1 MVLFA
6 VSAAEG
12 NSLAPA
18 QARPP
23 AQAVLALGTL
33 LTGHFKHSLWLVTSI
48 AAMDLYARQHQRA
61 LLRC

>member
-33 LTGHFKHSLWLVTSI
+33 LAGHFKHSLWLMTSVTVI
-48 AAMDLYARQHQRA
+48 DLYRRQHRRA